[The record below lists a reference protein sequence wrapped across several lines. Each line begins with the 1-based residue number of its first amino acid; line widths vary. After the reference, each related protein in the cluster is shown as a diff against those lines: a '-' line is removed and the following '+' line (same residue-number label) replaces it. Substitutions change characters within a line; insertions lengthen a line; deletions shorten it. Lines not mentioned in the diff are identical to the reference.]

1 MRYISVQATV
11 WVWANAGKEG
21 TDTKTPVC
29 SVKADDCSVQSDIM
43 SLRSHRSP
51 LHLSLPAASSQ

>member
-21 TDTKTPVC
+21 TDTKTPVW